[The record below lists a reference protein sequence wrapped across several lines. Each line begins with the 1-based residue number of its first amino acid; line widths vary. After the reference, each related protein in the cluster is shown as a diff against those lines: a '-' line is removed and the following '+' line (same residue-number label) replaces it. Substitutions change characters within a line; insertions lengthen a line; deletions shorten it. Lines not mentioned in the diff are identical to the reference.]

1 MAGAVAAYLG
11 AERAL
16 QAGLSAGLDPAE
28 VARNRALLRCW
39 DSFSLALCLPHLP
52 WRLEGVPAAAG
63 EATIVLDGAGE
74 AVTVDP
80 WPFRDDRVELA
91 CEGRRLEGRFSDEAV
106 LHATLAEAPWV
117 ALRSGAH
124 AGGLTAGRRQG
135 EQALEH
141 PTDRGSTPCSCLY
154 FACRGGVGEGERE
167 LLAGGAEAAGRTV
180 EGGERR
186 VLEEPVDAAGAGQL
200 AVLAGIGDRDRLRC
214 VAPDRRGVGRGHQQR
229 PGRRGSDDPDAAPVA
244 RQRGDRADQR
254 EGAADEE
261 RGAEGAVDAADQGL
275 VGPHAHRA

>member
-1 MAGAVAAYLG
+1 MLVRDDLVIGQPAHAWVSGQLARAWGNAAFPAPEPLEAVCLAAEQHDVGWADADLAPQLDAATGRPAPFTAVARPYHLAVWGSAARRLLSQSRYAALLVSLHGTGLYERLGEQPPEVAGAIAAYLG

-16 QAGLSAGLDPAE
+16 QARLSAGLDPAE

-63 EATIVLDGAGE
+63 GAAIVLDGAGE

-117 ALRSGAH
+117 ALRWALTP
-124 AGGLTAGRRQG
+124 AG
-135 EQALEH
+135 
-141 PTDRGSTPCSCLY
+141 
-154 FACRGGVGEGERE
+154 
-167 LLAGGAEAAGRTV
+167 
-180 EGGERR
+180 
-186 VLEEPVDAAGAGQL
+186 
-200 AVLAGIGDRDRLRC
+200 
-214 VAPDRRGVGRGHQQR
+214 
-229 PGRRGSDDPDAAPVA
+229 
-244 RQRGDRADQR
+244 
-254 EGAADEE
+254 
-261 RGAEGAVDAADQGL
+261 
-275 VGPHAHRA
+275 